1 MVKKGLKSGINSS
14 DTSDI
19 GITDISI
26 PAKIGQVLLTV
37 VSGGAFGLL
46 GIIFW
51 ILKTIGILLWYIFAK
66 IIPFVVVYIGI
77 PTFILGAIMGLFFLG
92 GHLLFVIVFF
102 VGIFIY
108 VRKLIGVVYT
118 LPTKNPN
125 SNNNNNINNNSQQ
138 YKTKSVSY

>member
-1 MVKKGLKSGINSS
+1 MVKKGMKTLIKHT
-14 DTSDI
+14 DTDDI
-19 GITDISI
+19 GITDINI

-37 VSGGAFGLL
+37 VSGGTFGLL

-66 IIPFVVVYIGI
+66 IIPFLVVYIGI
-77 PTFILGAIMGLFFLG
+77 PTFILGAIMGLFFIG
-92 GHLLFVIVFF
+92 GHLLFIIVFF

-108 VRKLIGVVYT
+108 IRKLIGVVYA

-125 SNNNNNINNNSQQ
+125 STNNNNNNNITI
-138 YKTKSVSY
+138 KTKTQNY